1 MDQNKNIIVLLY
13 DEYNDK
19 IGNKLKQIDIGN
31 FIYYFFED
39 MISIDANKIKI
50 DDKSHKNIFIYL
62 IRYLTVKY
70 FSYGRINSVNF
81 LYRFINNPNG
91 YIKGCDRKKYLT
103 LVPTDEIKDTP
114 KKYKEL
120 QSEIRC
126 LIN

>member
-19 IGNKLKQIDIGN
+19 IGNKLKQTDIGN

-70 FSYGRINSVNF
+70 FCYGRINSVNF

-91 YIKGCDRKKYLT
+91 YIKGGDRKKYLT

-120 QSEIRC
+120 QSKIRC